1 MRGGMRVAALCLLWT
16 AGLPCTDCID
26 CNAGS
31 YTAPGTCVDLLV
43 GGVAWED
50 EFYRNCGFFYNAFT
64 CSVWKN
70 RTPDS
75 GLYCCTCGGGETQVS
90 ETCLEC
96 PTNSNSPVGSSVSTA
111 CTCNAGSTGPDGGT
125 CLFCVAGKYT
135 ALVGSTACVD
145 CEVGTYSA
153 SVGATQSSTC
163 VTCPTNADSSL
174 GSSVSTACT
183 CNSGSTGPDGGLY
196 LHTHTHTSIYV
207 YIHTSRNTCVHIFTY
222 ICHGHAHTHA
232 SFESFSHAYKHTYMR
247 AFSEPLSQNCGSHF
261 RTISSK
267 CLTSLIH
274 T

>member
-1 MRGGMRVAALCLLWT
+1 MAALCLLWT

-64 CSVWKN
+64 CSSYKN
-70 RTPDS
+70 RSPDS

-163 VTCPTNADSSL
+163 RTCPANSNSLL
-174 GSSVSTACT
+174 GSSAATACT
-183 CNSGSTGPDGGLY
+183 CNAGSGGPTLVTKISFVERDSDDNILSTIDKCQSTGTTAASYTEPQNLVDSERNEGIIKDGVGNY
-196 LHTHTHTSIYV
+196 L
-207 YIHTSRNTCVHIFTY
+207 ND
-222 ICHGHAHTHA
+222 
-232 SFESFSHAYKHTYMR
+232 M
-247 AFSEPLSQNCGSHF
+247 NCE
-261 RTISSK
+261 
-267 CLTSLIH
+267 
-274 T
+274 